1 MLARTTAPLRKQRS
15 SASGRAPSAWRSQS
29 TERRGPAGLRDTHR
43 GMPDEST
50 TPDLVELSRAL
61 HEAGDIGDLD
71 AVICFFAP
79 DAARDT
85 SPTAGYR
92 VSQRVHVAL
101 HHRCSR
107 TSMFET
113 PLLRAAR
120 ARPF

>member
-1 MLARTTAPLRKQRS
+1 
-15 SASGRAPSAWRSQS
+15 
-29 TERRGPAGLRDTHR
+29 
-43 GMPDEST
+43 MPDEST

-71 AVICFFAP
+71 AVISFFAP

-113 PLLRAAR
+113 PLAPRSSRSALLAAR
-120 ARPF
+120 RRRRGRVCRFVGLLRRSTCLTGVASELVALDL